1 MICLINNP
9 DEIDKYK
16 RLMLM
21 RSGSAD
27 CPVLFM
33 QQDLFKEARQ
43 LFNTGE
49 IYLIAVLKD
58 GKVSVEEQN
67 CIFFSDK

>member
-58 GKVSVEEQN
+58 GKVSVEETK
-67 CIFFSDK
+67 IVFFF